1 MEDFFGHPEIT
12 EQLIEAHAN
21 SDLHHQNGYT
31 SLMIAAYCGHAAV
44 ATLLLASRD
53 DIDVQTVDLDTAII
67 ATLGIGRL
75 RGCCEEE
82 EDKNDVDSVE
92 EDEDEEEDEPLSD

>member
-1 MEDFFGHPEIT
+1 MAAFFGHPEIT
-12 EQLIEAHAN
+12 EQLIEAHVSFN
-21 SDLHHQNGYT
+21 HVSFNQDT
-31 SLMIAAYCGHAAV
+31 IIVSYCGHAAV
-44 ATLLLASRD
+44 ATLLLAARD
-53 DIDVQTVDLDTAII
+53 DIDVQAVDLDTAII